1 MKCDCNNHCEININ
15 TRRTC
20 SSCRLAKCFSSGMD
34 AQMIRPSRTKP
45 INRIPK
51 QTTVARLSEGN
62 QVNIRN
68 LINIVTLKDFQ

>member
-1 MKCDCNNHCEININ
+1 
-15 TRRTC
+15 
-20 SSCRLAKCFSSGMD
+20 MD